1 MRSKTTQ
8 NFSIV
13 VFIIKVLGSLKIGNY
28 QITKNIEKEKIVFGV
43 DILDN
48 SYLLSLF
55 LIQTTKRKLN

>member
-13 VFIIKVLGSLKIGNY
+13 VFIINVLGSLKIGNY